1 MFGIN
6 IKFYRQIDAVRRVA
20 FPRQD
25 NTETKVAAVK

>member
-6 IKFYRQIDAVRRVA
+6 IKFYRRIDAVRRVV

-25 NTETKVAAVK
+25 NTETKFDAVK